1 VTAGGDVERQS
12 YAQLED
18 TSNVALLAPAHLAQE
33 KISDE
38 LVAAVLTLGDS
49 PVSVS
54 FAAALALA
62 LALAAVGAEASQE

>member
-18 TSNVALLAPAHLAQE
+18 TSNVALLAPGHLAHE

>member
-18 TSNVALLAPAHLAQE
+18 TSNVALLAPAHLAHE

-38 LVAAVLTLGDS
+38 LVAAVLTLRDS

-62 LALAAVGAEASQE
+62 AVGAEASQE

>member
-1 VTAGGDVERQS
+1 MTAGGDVERQS

-18 TSNVALLAPAHLAQE
+18 TSNVALLAPAHLAHE

-38 LVAAVLTLGDS
+38 LVVAAVLTLRDS

-62 LALAAVGAEASQE
+62 AVGAEASQE